1 MLPVASILP
10 SSSSA
15 LHAPV
20 TKQQVRKE
28 REWRVINDLGV
39 IEQKVARMIERA
51 QAQADKKP
59 KVVQTDFETAAAP
72 KLFKFLQAK
81 TETEGK
87 AGIAHMQGRRGEME
101 DTHLVDEISYEKE
114 GKTHQAEVFAI
125 FDGHGGD
132 MAAKFA
138 AAHLSSYLKKHLEAQ
153 ESPWN
158 AFKLALV
165 NLSDDF
171 NATCRWSGC
180 TATIAVK
187 MGEELWVI
195 NVGDSRILIDNG
207 GEVIQATEDAEPDC
221 QEYKDG
227 VLERGGMVKSVYGVA
242 RVNGMLAVA
251 RAIGDKSV
259 GPGMTARPRITRY
272 DLKELKPDAHLILA
286 CDGLFEVATSRQVVN
301 RAHRL
306 LKEGMPPELVAKDL
320 IETAYK
326 AGSMDNISAMVVPLV

>member
-1 MLPVASILP
+1 MLPVASFSP
-10 SSSSA
+10 PSA
-15 LHAPV
+15 LHVPAI
-20 TKQQVRKE
+20 KQQVKKE
-28 REWRVINDLGV
+28 REWKVIDDPGV
-39 IEQKVARMIERA
+39 IEQKIAKMIERA

-59 KVVQTDFETAAAP
+59 KVAETDFETAAAP
-72 KLFKFLQAK
+72 KLFTFLQAK
-81 TETEGK
+81 TKTEGK
-87 AGIAHMQGRRGEME
+87 AGIAHVQGRRREME
-101 DTHLVDEISYEKE
+101 DTHLVDEITYEKDGE
-114 GKTHQAEVFAI
+114 THKAEVFAI

-132 MAAKFA
+132 IAANFS
-138 AAHLSSYLKKHLEAQ
+138 AAHLSSYLKKHLETQ

-171 NATCRWSGC
+171 CAKYRGSGC

-195 NVGDSRILIDNG
+195 NVGDSRTLIDNG
-207 GEVIQATEDAEPDC
+207 GEAIQATEDAEPDC
-221 QEYKDG
+221 EEYKVG
-227 VLERGGMVKSVYGVA
+227 VLERGGMVRTVYGVA

-251 RAIGDKSV
+251 RAIGDKNV

-272 DLKELKPDAHLILA
+272 DLKELSSSAHLILA

-306 LKEGMPPELVAKDL
+306 LQEGMAPEQVAKDL

-326 AGSMDNISAMVVPLV
+326 AGSMDNISAMVVPLR

>member
-1 MLPVASILP
+1 MLPIAPFSP
-10 SSSSA
+10 SSV
-15 LHAPV
+15 LHAPA

-28 REWRVINDLGV
+28 REWRVIKDPGV
-39 IEQKVARMIERA
+39 IEQKIATMIARA

-59 KVVQTDFETAAAP
+59 KVAVTDFETTAAP
-72 KLFKFLQAK
+72 KLYKFLQAK
-81 TETEGK
+81 TQTEGK
-87 AGIAHMQGRRGEME
+87 VGIAHMQGRRPEME
-101 DTHLVDEISYEKE
+101 DTHLVDEITFEKD
-114 GKTHQAEVFAI
+114 GKTHKADVFAI
-125 FDGHGGD
+125 FDGHAGD
-132 MAAKFA
+132 MAAKFSA
-138 AAHLSSYLKKHLEAQ
+138 ANLSSYLKKHLETQ

-165 NLSDDF
+165 DLSEDF
-171 NATCRWSGC
+171 NKKCKWSGC

-221 QEYKDG
+221 KDYKDG
-227 VLERGGMVKSVYGVA
+227 VLERGGMVMRVYGVA

-272 DLKELKPDAHLILA
+272 ELKGLKPDAHLILA

-301 RAHRL
+301 RTHRL
-306 LKEGMPPELVAKDL
+306 LQEGMSPELVAKDL

-326 AGSMDNISAMVVPLV
+326 AGSMDNISAMIVPLR